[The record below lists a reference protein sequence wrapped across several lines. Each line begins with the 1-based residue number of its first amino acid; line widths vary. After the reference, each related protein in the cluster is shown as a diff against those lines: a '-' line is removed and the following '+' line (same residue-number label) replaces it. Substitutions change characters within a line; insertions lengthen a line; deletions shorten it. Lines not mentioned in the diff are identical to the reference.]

1 MAGGMGRVIGP
12 VLAGVLFQHVGVGA
26 PYVVGAGITA
36 GALALVLTLH
46 EQPAPEFSVA
56 PAAKSVG

>member
-1 MAGGMGRVIGP
+1 MAG
-12 VLAGVLFQHVGVGA
+12 ALFQHVGVGA

-36 GALALVLTLH
+36 AALALVLTMH
-46 EQPAPEFSVA
+46 EHPAPGFSVA